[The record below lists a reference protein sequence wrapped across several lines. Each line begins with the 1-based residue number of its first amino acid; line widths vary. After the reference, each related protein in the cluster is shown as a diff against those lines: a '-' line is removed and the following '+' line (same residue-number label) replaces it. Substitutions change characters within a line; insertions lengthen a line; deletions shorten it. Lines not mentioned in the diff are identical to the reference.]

1 MPLTPQQRIGRH
13 ALLLKLG
20 FAEAAT
26 MLNNPDLTPVM
37 RHQLKKH
44 FNDYWAHA
52 RQLTKSYNHTCDRLG
67 VGEETQDSEALLYE
81 AFDAIFSSPDPV
93 QAVALVK
100 AFNAGEVKVEK

>member
-26 MLNNPDLTPVM
+26 MLDDPTLAPVM

-52 RQLTKSYNHTCDRLG
+52 RRLAKTYNHTCDKIG
-67 VGEETQDSEALLYE
+67 VGEQTQDSEALLYE
-81 AFDAIFSSPDPV
+81 AFDAIYNSPDPV

-100 AFNAGEVKVEK
+100 AFNAGEVKIEN